1 MSDAKVAFYRSIGLT
16 GSLPDMERDFFEG
29 SYRKVP
35 YVLAQSAV
43 PVCLA
48 PNGTVAT
55 NGIVT
60 LGTALPATYSGGIW
74 LRLPANAVVGGSS
87 GLYWAVMSSTTQGQ
101 VYTNFYNPATQFIP
115 SIPSGTLV
123 AAVGS
128 NAAYTQSTAADITLV
143 NITVEGGSMGVNGGI
158 REDVWFSHSN
168 SAGTKTLKI
177 LFGSGTVLSHGV
189 TTTATTRLD
198 NSVIRNRGVADK
210 QYMVSATNSGVLFG
224 GTSTSSSATTSGLT
238 VDTSSNVSL
247 TFVGNLAVATDFII
261 VESSIVEIQPS

>member
-60 LGTALPATYSGGIW
+60 LGTALPATYAGGIW
-74 LRLPANAVVGGSS
+74 LRLPANAVVGGSA

-101 VYTNFYNPATQFIP
+101 VYSNFADPASEFIP
-115 SIPSGTLV
+115 FVPASPLV

-128 NAAYTQSTAADITLV
+128 NSAYTQSTGADVTLV
-143 NITVEGGSMGVNGGI
+143 NVTLPGSSLGITGALHGSCVLVN
-158 REDVWFSHSN
+158 N
-168 SAGTKTLKI
+168 NTAGNKI
-177 LFGSGTVLSHGV
+177 LTGKIGSTSFYGPKTR
-189 TTTATTRLD
+189 TTSTGETFSGML
-198 NSVIRNRGVADK
+198 VRNRGVANRNMTFINTVPNDGGNSVAGNPAILDVNTEVDLSITITG
-210 QYMVSATNSGVLFG
+210 QIAT
-224 GTSTSSSATTSGLT
+224 
-238 VDTSSNVSL
+238 
-247 TFVGNLAVATDFII
+247 ATDFII
-261 VESSIVEIQPS
+261 LEASTFEVLPS